1 MKFVLPKNSV
11 STSDSFLET
20 SKSIFTKQEY
30 STWILTL
37 QFVDTKEGLDIF
49 APNQYTIDWLNQHKA
64 LLLQKMNM
72 SQGQN
77 LFFRLGS
84 RLPPLRAQTD
94 TSPQAPVLQN
104 QYKINSK
111 FSFNDFIEGKS
122 NRLAKAAALQA
133 CSSPGSEYNPLF
145 IYGGVGLGKTHLMQ
159 AIGNKIY
166 KNNNNVKIAYLN
178 SERFVSDMVKGLQH
192 NKINEFKSFFRTLDV
207 LLIDDIQFFA
217 NKERSQEEFFHTFNA
232 LIEDQKQ
239 MVFSCD
245 KYPKDVKGLE
255 ERLKS
260 RFGWGLTVALEPPD
274 METAAAILIA
284 KGERLGHSIP
294 SEVALLIADRVKS
307 NIRELEGA
315 LKRLITYSK
324 VTSEKITI
332 ELTKV
337 ALRDLFAA
345 HDRSISISIIQ
356 HAVAEYYKIRVVDLS
371 NKTRSRSIARPRQMA
386 MRLTREL
393 TKLSLPE
400 IGQAFGGRD
409 HSTVIH
415 ACNKIQ
421 ALKASDSRFAEDY
434 NNLYR
439 TLTN

>member
-1 MKFVLPKNSV
+1 MKFVLPKNTASA
-11 STSDSFLET
+11 SESFLET
-20 SKSIFTKQEY
+20 SKLIFTKQEY

-37 QFVDTKEGLDIF
+37 HFLDTEEGLDIF
-49 APNQYTIDWLNQHKA
+49 APNQYTIDWLKQYKNV
-64 LLLQKMNM
+64 LFQKMNLP
-72 SQGQN
+72 QGHSLN
-77 LFFRLGS
+77 FKLGS
-84 RLPPLRAQTD
+84 RLPPLRAQTNKL
-94 TSPQAPVLQN
+94 PNPPALQS

-111 FSFNDFIEGKS
+111 FSFSDFIEGKS

-133 CSSPGSEYNPLF
+133 CNNPGSDYNPLF

-159 AIGNKIY
+159 AIGNQINKS
-166 KNNNNVKIAYLN
+166 NNQIKIAYLN

-284 KGERLGHSIP
+284 KGQRLGTNINN
-294 SEVALLIADRVKS
+294 EVALLIADRVKS

-324 VTSEKITI
+324 VTSEKITV

-337 ALRDLFAA
+337 ALKDLFAA
-345 HDRSISISIIQ
+345 HDRSISISLIQ
-356 HAVAEYYKIRVVDLS
+356 HAIAEYYKIRVIDLS

-386 MRLTREL
+386 MFLSREL

-415 ACNKIQ
+415 ACKKIKE
-421 ALKASDSRFAEDY
+421 LKASDSRFEEDY